1 MWVPS
6 KTFELFQI
14 SKDSVA
20 ALREELA
27 AVRTER
33 DLLKSQLG
41 VSQNQFSWLSI
52 RVNALEVERAQ
63 LLEKA
68 YGIRTVVPE
77 IVRAP
82 QNPLDMNPDIF
93 NDVGEEMAK
102 KLGLPTFQ

>member
-6 KTFELFQI
+6 KIFELFQI
-14 SKDSVA
+14 SKDSVN

-27 AVRTER
+27 AIRTER

-41 VSQNQFSWLSI
+41 VAQNQFSWLSV
-52 RVNALEVERAQ
+52 RVNVLEVERAQ

-68 YGIRTVVPE
+68 YGIKTAVPE
-77 IVRAP
+77 IVRTP
-82 QNPLDMNPDIF
+82 QSPLDLHPDLF

-102 KLGLPTFQ
+102 KLGMPTFN